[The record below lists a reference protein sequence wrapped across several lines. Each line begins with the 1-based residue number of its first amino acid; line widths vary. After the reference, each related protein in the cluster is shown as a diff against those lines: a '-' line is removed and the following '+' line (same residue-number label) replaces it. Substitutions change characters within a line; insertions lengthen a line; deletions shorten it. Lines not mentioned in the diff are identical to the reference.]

1 MQFSEKQKR
10 TVTEN
15 CPRITKYEIEVPI
28 IDVILIYKI

>member
-1 MQFSEKQKR
+1 MQFLGKQKR
-10 TVTEN
+10 TVAKN